1 MSDINSKIAILE
13 AALQEQR
20 LLAGMYQAEL
30 EAQRARAVEAESKFT
45 RLADVIY
52 NVLYYA
58 DNVWY
63 TKILTMFE
71 GGD

>member
-30 EAQRARAVEAESKFT
+30 EAQRARAVEAENKFAK
-45 RLADVIY
+45 LADVIY

-58 DNVWY
+58 DNVLY
-63 TKILTMFE
+63 SKIVRLFE